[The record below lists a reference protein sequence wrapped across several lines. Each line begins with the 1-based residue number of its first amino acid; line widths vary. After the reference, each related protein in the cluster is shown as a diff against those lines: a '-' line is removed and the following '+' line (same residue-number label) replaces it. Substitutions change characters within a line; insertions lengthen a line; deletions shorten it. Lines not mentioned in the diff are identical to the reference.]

1 MAPVIVAEGLSR
13 AFDGRPALVDLDLTV
28 DAGEVVGLLGPNGAG
43 KTTTVRLLNGVL
55 VPDSGTSRVLGFDPQ
70 TDGDQVRRRTGVMT
84 EASGLDD
91 RLTARENVVAH
102 GRIRGMSAAEATA
115 RANEL
120 LARFGMAGREDQ
132 PTGGLSTGQRK
143 RVALARALLHD
154 PEVLFLDEPTAGLDP
169 EATRDVIETIAGLA
183 RDRGRTV
190 LLCTHF
196 LPEAARLC
204 SRLAILKEGRVA
216 AYGTLAELGAR
227 LQPGI
232 GVELELG
239 HPADAETVILL
250 GRVAGVA
257 SVETTTAGARLAVS
271 GRDIIPAVVAAMAG
285 REIPVYGVIPHPP
298 SIEEIYFAV
307 TGGST

>member
-1 MAPVIVAEGLSR
+1 MPPVIVAEGLSR
-13 AFDGRPALVDLDLTV
+13 SFDARPALVDLDLTV

-55 VPDSGTSRVLGFDPQ
+55 VPDSGRCSVLGLDPQ
-70 TDGDQVRRRTGVMT
+70 TDGEAVRRRTGVMT

-91 RLTARENVVAH
+91 RLTARENVVTH
-102 GRIRGMSAAEATA
+102 GRIRGMSAREATA
-115 RANEL
+115 RANAL
-120 LARFGMAGREDQ
+120 LERFGMAGREQQ

-183 RDRGRTV
+183 RDHGRTV

-216 AYGTLAELGAR
+216 AYGSLAELGAR
-227 LQPGI
+227 LRPGM
-232 GVELELG
+232 GLELELG
-239 HPADAETVILL
+239 RRADAETIALL
-250 GRVAGVA
+250 
-257 SVETTTAGARLAVS
+257 ARLS
-271 GRDIIPAVVAAMAG
+271 GVTSVDPTESGANLQVTTREVIPAVVATMAG
-285 REIPVYGVIPHPP
+285 HEIPVFGVTPHPP
-298 SIEEIYFAV
+298 TIEEVYFAV
-307 TGGST
+307 TGSSA

>member
-1 MAPVIVAEGLSR
+1 
-13 AFDGRPALVDLDLTV
+13 
-28 DAGEVVGLLGPNGAG
+28 
-43 KTTTVRLLNGVL
+43 
-55 VPDSGTSRVLGFDPQ
+55 VLGFDPQ

-120 LARFGMAGREDQ
+120 LDRFGMAGREQQ